1 MSNTNVETVNRGPE
15 RLKLG
20 LAIFVLAAGI
30 VGYSLLETQPGI
42 VRVGVFLAS
51 VVIAALIVWTS
62 QTGKRSIG
70 YAKDSY
76 NEVKRVHW
84 PSRKETTQMT
94 AIVFAFVSVMAVLLW
109 LIDKGLGWVI
119 YGLLLGWK

>member
-1 MSNTNVETVNRGPE
+1 MSNTNVETVNRGPD

-30 VGYSLLETQPGI
+30 VGYSILEAQPGI

-51 VVIAALIVWTS
+51 VVVAALIVWTS
-62 QTGKRSIG
+62 QTGKRALG
-70 YAKDSY
+70 YVKDSY
-76 NEVKRVHW
+76 TEVKRVHW

>member
-1 MSNTNVETVNRGPE
+1 MSNTNVETVNRGPD

-42 VRVGVFLAS
+42 VRVGVFVAS

-62 QTGKRSIG
+62 QTGKRTLG
-70 YAKDSY
+70 YVKDSY
-76 NEVKRVHW
+76 TEVKRVHW